1 MNTSLDQVSGP
12 SAWPS
17 PPGSGTGVAPGDTIC
32 AGMLLHHAASFF
44 ATHRILVSRLF
55 GAAFFLLV
63 LVTGSA
69 HDGHALEAILFLLGL
84 VLVGIATVG
93 RLWCSLYIS
102 GYKDAEL
109 ITTGPYSISR
119 NPLYLFSLLGF
130 AGIGFATETFTL
142 GIALPVIAA
151 LGYPAV
157 IQREEAELRARFGP
171 AFEAYSKRTPRF
183 FPDFARFSEPAS
195 YVVNPRLFRRTMFDV
210 IWFVWFVGIIEF
222 VEALHNLQVFVPMIR
237 LY

>member
-1 MNTSLDQVSGP
+1 MILND
-12 SAWPS
+12 
-17 PPGSGTGVAPGDTIC
+17 
-32 AGMLLHHAASFF
+32 AASFF

-55 GAAFFLLV
+55 GVAFLLLV
-63 LVTGSA
+63 LATESA
-69 HDGHALEAILFLLGL
+69 HDGHALEPALFLAGL

-109 ITTGPYSISR
+109 IAAGPYSISR

-130 AGIGFATETFTL
+130 AGIGLATETITL
-142 GIALPVIAA
+142 GIALPLIAA
-151 LGYPAV
+151 IGYPAV
-157 IQREEAELRARFGP
+157 IRREETELRARFGP
-171 AFEAYSKRTPRF
+171 VFEEYCARTPRF
-183 FPDFARFSEPAS
+183 FPDFGKFSEPAS

-210 IWFVWFVGIIEF
+210 IWFVWFVGIVEL
-222 VEALHNLQVFVPMIR
+222 VEALHQQRVFVPLIR